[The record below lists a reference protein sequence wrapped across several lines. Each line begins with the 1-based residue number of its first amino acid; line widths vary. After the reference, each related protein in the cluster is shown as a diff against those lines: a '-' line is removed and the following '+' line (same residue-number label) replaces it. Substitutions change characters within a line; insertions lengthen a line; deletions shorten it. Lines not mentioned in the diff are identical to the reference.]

1 MSSRRMIVVHLV
13 VFFSMLCVSDVTL
26 FGDTRSF
33 VLVVRM
39 MEMQDRWFRENII
52 PPFEKKYNAKVTV
65 VSFDK
70 FWDLEVMLRLE
81 RDRGRHTIGLVKTPL
96 EMTRPLRGFM
106 TPYDSIMG
114 KGRLRRLRSQ
124 YNSHALRLGT
134 IGGKLYYLPRK
145 LETRIM
151 VYLKSKAAEAVRGW
165 KGFKPAIDSALRR
178 DNGFGL
184 PAGYRLE
191 ADPNR
196 WDYYDIFVVSYYW
209 ANTPYYGIKLPRMA
223 HRGKKY
229 GGTVVG
235 LVDRIFQMGGAS
247 RDVLRMSSD
256 PVIDMFVWEAIYRK
270 NGLYNPGMWQDPWSG
285 GGIWNAMKDG
295 KVFLAMMH
303 QIDSFFIHGG
313 THPQMQGYLADPN
326 DMGVALMPRGVSF
339 ALNRRGRPVRRGS
352 RKAGT
357 AGWWWGIPRSA
368 PHPELSLELAKW
380 ITSYKNHFA
389 ECRVFGMMPVR
400 RDILGNLKRAFPG
413 DWMANVFDISIKQI
427 GINGNTTVP
436 LLPEYSSVGKIYLDA
451 WYNIVVR
458 ENYGRGGRIERDYI
472 RKRLHGFYV
481 PKIKGILR
489 DSYPE

>member
-1 MSSRRMIVVHLV
+1 
-13 VFFSMLCVSDVTL
+13 
-26 FGDTRSF
+26 
-33 VLVVRM
+33 
-39 MEMQDRWFRENII
+39 
-52 PPFEKKYNAKVTV
+52 
-65 VSFDK
+65 
-70 FWDLEVMLRLE
+70 
-81 RDRGRHTIGLVKTPL
+81 
-96 EMTRPLRGFM
+96 MTRPLRIFM
-106 TPYDSIMG
+106 IPYDSIMG
-114 KGRLRRLRSQ
+114 RGDLRRLRSQ

-151 VYLKSKAAEAVRGW
+151 VYLKSKVAEAVRGW
-165 KGFKPAIDSALRR
+165 KNFRSAINSSLKKE
-178 DNGFGL
+178 NGYGL
-184 PAGYRLE
+184 PTGYRLE
-191 ADPNR
+191 SDPNR

-209 ANTPYYGIKLPRMA
+209 ANTPYYGIKMPRMA

-235 LVDRIFQMGGAS
+235 LADRIFQMGGSA
-247 RDVLRMSSD
+247 RDILRMSTD
-256 PVIDMFVWEAIYRK
+256 PVVDVFVWEAVYRK
-270 NGLYNPGMWQDPWSG
+270 NGLYNPSMWQDPWSG

-303 QIDSFFIHGG
+303 QIDTFFIHGG
-313 THPQMQGYLADPN
+313 THPRMQGYLADPD
-326 DMGVALMPRGVSF
+326 DMGVAVMPRGVSF
-339 ALNRRGRPVRRGS
+339 ELDRRGRSLRRGS

-357 AGWWWGIPRSA
+357 AGWWWGIPRTA
-368 PHPELSLELAKW
+368 PYPELSLELAKW
-380 ITSYKNHFA
+380 ITSYKNHYS

-400 RDILGNLKRAFPG
+400 RDILAHLKRVFPG
-413 DWMANVFDISIKQI
+413 DWMANVFDISIKQV

-436 LLPEYSSVGKIYLDA
+436 LLPEYSSMGKIYLDA